1 MKRLLLTILALAV
14 LGAGICLSVSWY
26 AHRPW
31 QQWQDFVAGF
41 VQPDGRVVDQTFG
54 AKSTSEGQSYGL
66 FFALVANDRAAFQ
79 RILDWTENNLANGDL
94 KRELPAWLW
103 GQSED
108 GVWGVRDT
116 NPASDSNLWIAYSL
130 FEAARLWAK
139 PEYEA
144 LARQVL
150 WNVRQQEVVTLGELG
165 PMLIPARKGFTLNEQ
180 GLRFNPSYL
189 PEFQLRYFAAVD
201 SSGPWAQMLRTA
213 DDLFGKAHSNG
224 VMPDWFEYY
233 MASGVRPDAKTGGVS
248 SYDAIRVYLW
258 AGMTPNSRWL
268 AQLAPYVKIIEKRGF
283 PPERVE
289 PRSQA
294 ITEGQ
299 PLGFSAAVL
308 PFLSALN
315 EDTLLKKQLE
325 RLSRSRVN
333 GGLGDPAHY
342 YDQVLALFGE
352 GWVSDRYQF
361 DEDGKLMPRWRRTC
375 CSALQR

>member
-1 MKRLLLTILALAV
+1 MSSVLELRHLATLQAIDEAGSLVEAAERLHVTQSALSHQLKDLEHR
-14 LGAGICLSVSWY
+14 LGVALIVRRTRPIRFTTAG
-26 AHRPW
+26 
-31 QQWQDFVAGF
+31 
-41 VQPDGRVVDQTFG
+41 GRV
-54 AKSTSEGQSYGL
+54 L
-66 FFALVANDRAAFQ
+66 
-79 RILDWTENNLANGDL
+79 
-94 KRELPAWLW
+94 
-103 GQSED
+103 
-108 GVWGVRDT
+108 
-116 NPASDSNLWIAYSL
+116 
-130 FEAARLWAK
+130 
-139 PEYEA
+139 A

-213 DDLFGKAHSNG
+213 DDLFGKAQSNG